1 HVTHLQQADC
11 SSRYSLIATPPH
23 PISPLSL
30 HDALPIFASPA
41 LRRAASTLWG
51 MPLNANGE
59 IIGVL
64 VVGFTKPYEWLPT
77 EREMMRA
84 IADRS
89 ALAIDRRRMIEALR
103 EREVRIAEL
112 SGHLLRVQEDERKRI
127 SRELHDETGQA

>member
-84 IADRS
+84 IDRKS
-89 ALAIDRRRMIEALR
+89 TRLNSSHRT
-103 EREVRIAEL
+103 
-112 SGHLLRVQEDERKRI
+112 I
-127 SRELHDETGQA
+127 SYAVFCLKK